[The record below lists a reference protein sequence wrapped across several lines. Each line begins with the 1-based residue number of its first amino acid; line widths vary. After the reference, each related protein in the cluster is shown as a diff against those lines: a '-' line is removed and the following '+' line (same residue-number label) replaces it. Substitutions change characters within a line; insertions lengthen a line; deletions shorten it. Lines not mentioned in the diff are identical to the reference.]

1 MGFDVQEFGVNSFVV
16 NGLPAELAGKQNE
29 RSVMETLLEQHKI
42 GLELQL
48 NTRESLARSM
58 ARSAAIKRG
67 QLLNDTE
74 MQALIDQLF
83 ACSMPFRSPFGKK
96 CFVTYELEDLQKQF
110 E

>member
-1 MGFDVQEFGVNSFVV
+1 VV
-16 NGLPAELAGKQNE
+16 NGLPAELAGKQSE
-29 RSVMETLLEQHKI
+29 RSILESLLEQHKV

-67 QLLNDTE
+67 QLLNDIE

-83 ACSMPFRSPFGKK
+83 ACAMPFRSPFGKK